1 MVRLRFGY
9 AVELTCRDE
18 ESTTYQ
24 CAGFPRKM
32 DQAIRFEEA
41 VCPSKFTL
49 FFDCPEDIMTERLIN
64 RGKTSGRAD
73 DNAESI
79 KKRFKTFVETS
90 MPVVDY
96 FEKEDKVVKIKA
108 VKSPDEIYKEVKTR
122 MGERGFKMT
131 TA

>member
-1 MVRLRFGY
+1 MLV
-9 AVELTCRDE
+9 
-18 ESTTYQ
+18 
-24 CAGFPRKM
+24 GFPRKM
-32 DQAIRFEEA
+32 DQALKFEEV

-49 FFDCPEDIMTERLIN
+49 FFDCPEEVMQERLIN

-96 FEKEDKVVKIKA
+96 FEKEGKVVKIPA
-108 VKSPDEIYKEVKTR
+108 TGTPDEVYAMVKK
-122 MGERGFKMT
+122 MMAERGFYLSK
-131 TA
+131 